1 MGKTAPFLR
10 SSIGRK
16 VIMSLSGL
24 FLCSFLVIHLTI
36 NLFALEASRESG
48 QERYWGAE
56 RFDTYAHFM
65 ATHPIIRP
73 LEWVLFAGFLL
84 HAVLGLYLE
93 LQNRRARPVG
103 YQVNKAKENSTW
115 ASRFAWF
122 TGIFVGVFLGIHVNT
137 FFVQSRFFDSR
148 PMIDLMKDAFAS
160 PGYVAFYMVAL
171 VFLGYHL
178 KHGFQSA
185 FQTLGLRFGKFQK
198 LIHAI
203 GIVFWLIIPIGFAII
218 PLYFLL
224 VF

>member
-1 MGKTAPFLR
+1 MGKTATFLQ
-10 SSIGRK
+10 SSVGRK

-24 FLCSFLVIHLTI
+24 FLCSFLVIHLVI
-36 NLFALEASRESG
+36 NLFALKVKSDG
-48 QERYWGAE
+48 GAE
-56 RFDTYAHFM
+56 FEAYADFM
-65 ATHPIIRP
+65 AHHPIIRP
-73 LEWVLFAGFLL
+73 LEWILFAGFLL

-93 LQNRRARPVG
+93 LRNRRVRPIGYNMNRAR
-103 YQVNKAKENSTW
+103 ENSTW

-122 TGIFVGVFLGIHVNT
+122 TGIFVGVFLVVHINT
-137 FFVQSRFFDSR
+137 FFVRSRFFADTR
-148 PMIDLMKDAFAS
+148 MADTRMIDLIKEAFAS

-203 GIVFWLIIPIGFAII
+203 GVVFWLIIPICFAII
-218 PLYFLL
+218 PLYFL
-224 VF
+224 FAF